1 MFKYKIKFN
10 SYIIGVKMI
19 PLTNPD
25 KKSIESIFDKRFDSI
40 SQKVDNISDTL
51 SSTTSVIHRT
61 DIQNLPNIMSEGLKI
76 EKSVTPTG
84 ATEII
89 EISKRI
95 KKELGI
101 DKDRY
106 KTIYATFNDKEITDS
121 KINDLKS
128 SNQALIEFK
137 IDNDDSKIF
146 VSDFEPINR
155 AIFDQID
162 FNRTKDSN
170 YLYYMKLNLYQYW
183 ESFIPLHEYINQNK
197 EYKFPEILIFHDI
210 KPTNLN
216 ILIK

>member
-1 MFKYKIKFN
+1 MTTQQI
-10 SYIIGVKMI
+10 
-19 PLTNPD
+19 
-25 KKSIESIFDKRFDSI
+25 IESIFNKSFDPI
-40 SQKVDNISDTL
+40 SQKIENISNTL

-61 DIQNLPNIMSEGLKI
+61 DVQNLPNIISEGLKI

-84 ATEII
+84 ATQII

-101 DKDRY
+101 NEDRY

-137 IDNDDSKIF
+137 IDNDDPEIF
-146 VSDFEPINR
+146 VADFEPINR

-170 YLYYMKLNLYQYW
+170 YLYYMELNLYQYW
-183 ESFIPLHEYINQNK
+183 KSFIPLHEYINQNK
-197 EYKFPEILIFHDI
+197 EYKFPEILIFHNI
-210 KPTNLN
+210 EPTNLN

>member
-1 MFKYKIKFN
+1 MSNTQDIKDIVN
-10 SYIIGVKMI
+10 K
-19 PLTNPD
+19 N
-25 KKSIESIFDKRFDSI
+25 FDPI
-40 SQKVDNISDTL
+40 SQKIENISNTL
-51 SSTTSVIHRT
+51 TSTTSVIHRT
-61 DIQNLPNIMSEGLKI
+61 DIQNLPNIMSEGLKV

-84 ATEII
+84 ATQII

-101 DKDRY
+101 NEDRY
-106 KTIYATFNDKEITDS
+106 KTIYSTFNDKEITDS

-137 IDNDDSKIF
+137 IDNDDPEIF
-146 VSDFEPINR
+146 VADFEPINR

-162 FNRTKDSN
+162 FNKIKDSN
-170 YLYYMKLNLYQYW
+170 YLYYMELNLYQYW
-183 ESFIPLHEYINQNK
+183 KSFIPLHEYINQNK

-210 KPTNLN
+210 EPTNLN

>member
-1 MFKYKIKFN
+1 MTTNQTIEELVNQKFD
-10 SYIIGVKMI
+10 
-19 PLTNPD
+19 P
-25 KKSIESIFDKRFDSI
+25 I
-40 SQKVDNISDTL
+40 SQKIDNISNTL
-51 SSTTSVIHRT
+51 TSTTSVIHRT
-61 DIQNLPNIMSEGLKI
+61 DVQNLPNIISEGLKI
-76 EKSVTPTG
+76 EKSVTPSG
-84 ATEII
+84 ASQII

-101 DKDRY
+101 NEDRY

>member
-1 MFKYKIKFN
+1 MTTQQI
-10 SYIIGVKMI
+10 
-19 PLTNPD
+19 
-25 KKSIESIFDKRFDSI
+25 IESIFNKSFDPI
-40 SQKVDNISDTL
+40 SQKIENISNTL

-61 DIQNLPNIMSEGLKI
+61 DVQNLPNIMSEGLKV

-84 ATEII
+84 ATQII

-101 DKDRY
+101 NEDRY

-137 IDNDDSKIF
+137 IDNDDPEIF
-146 VSDFEPINR
+146 VADFEPINR

-170 YLYYMKLNLYQYW
+170 YLYYMELNLYQYW
-183 ESFIPLHEYINQNK
+183 KSFIPLHEYINQNK
-197 EYKFPEILIFHDI
+197 EYKFPEILIFHNI
-210 KPTNLN
+210 EPTNLN

>member
-1 MFKYKIKFN
+1 MTTQQNIQELVNKN
-10 SYIIGVKMI
+10 
-19 PLTNPD
+19 
-25 KKSIESIFDKRFDSI
+25 FDPI
-40 SQKVDNISDTL
+40 SQKIENISNTL
-51 SSTTSVIHRT
+51 TSTTSVIHRT
-61 DIQNLPNIMSEGLKI
+61 DVQNLPNIISEGLKI

-84 ATEII
+84 ASQII

-101 DKDRY
+101 NEDRY

-137 IDNDDSKIF
+137 INNDDPEIF
-146 VSDFEPINR
+146 VADFEPINR

-170 YLYYMKLNLYQYW
+170 YLYYMELNLYQYW
-183 ESFIPLHEYINQNK
+183 KSFIPLHEYINQNK

-210 KPTNLN
+210 EPTNLN